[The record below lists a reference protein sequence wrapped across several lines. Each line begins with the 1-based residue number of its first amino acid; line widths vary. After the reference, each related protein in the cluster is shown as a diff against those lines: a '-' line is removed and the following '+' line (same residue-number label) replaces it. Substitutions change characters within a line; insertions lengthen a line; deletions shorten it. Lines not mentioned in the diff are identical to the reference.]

1 VIQGEA
7 LGELARTYNMANA
20 IMTRLTRVIDRAAL
34 TAIMT
39 GVTLDL
45 GTIETAQKSAEALMA
60 NIDDSAVKVVVTT
73 DEMTDKHTLRIE
85 RLHHGNVKVS
95 SIDADFVQGADYK
108 VLADAAATFTGL
120 IGEGAVIR
128 RGEGERTK
136 ESAVVDFHHAMQW
149 LRDEAERTVSKQ
161 RYKGLGEMNPEQLW
175 ETTMDPTVRRLLKV
189 QIEDAIAA
197 DQIFTTLMGDD
208 VEPRRNF
215 IETNALRAG
224 NIDV

>member
-1 VIQGEA
+1 
-7 LGELARTYNMANA
+7 
-20 IMTRLTRVIDRAAL
+20 VIDRAAL

-39 GVTLDL
+39 GVALDL
-45 GTIETAQKSAEALMA
+45 STIDAAQQSAEALMA
-60 NIDDSAVKVVVTT
+60 NINDSSVKVRVTT
-73 DEMTDKHTLRIE
+73 DELTDKHTLVIE

-95 SIDADFVQGADYK
+95 SIDADFVQGADYR
-108 VLADAAATFTGL
+108 VLADAAATFAGL

-149 LRDEAERTVSKQ
+149 LREEAERTVSKQ

>member
-1 VIQGEA
+1 
-7 LGELARTYNMANA
+7 
-20 IMTRLTRVIDRAAL
+20 
-34 TAIMT
+34 
-39 GVTLDL
+39 VTLDL
-45 GTIETAQKSAEALMA
+45 TTNEAADASAKALAA
-60 NIDDSAVKVVVTT
+60 NINDSAVTVTVRT

-95 SIDADFVQGADYK
+95 SIDADFVQGADYR

-120 IGEGAVIR
+120 IGDGAVIR

-161 RYKGLGEMNPEQLW
+161 RYKGLGEMNPSQLW

>member
-1 VIQGEA
+1 
-7 LGELARTYNMANA
+7 MANA
-20 IMTRLTRVIDRAAL
+20 IMMRLTRVIDRAAL

-39 GVTLDL
+39 GVALDL
-45 GTIETAQKSAEALMA
+45 STIDAAQQSAEALMA
-60 NIDDSAVKVVVTT
+60 NINDSSVKVRVTT
-73 DEMTDKHTLRIE
+73 DELTDKHTLVIE

-95 SIDADFVQGADYK
+95 SIDADFVQGADYR
-108 VLADAAATFTGL
+108 VLADAAATFAGL

-149 LRDEAERTVSKQ
+149 LREEAERTVSKQ